1 MTTRGRVYKSYW
13 WETKI
18 ITEPA
23 PTETRFLVYLTE
35 PYHKSAH
42 LLTIYYRCNIIEQLN
57 VQGLRKQQ
65 GWNIPTTI
73 QGFLHFSIP
82 IEFVILDTGRQY

>member
-42 LLTIYYRCNIIEQLN
+42 LLTIYYRCNMIDIN
-57 VQGLRKQQ
+57 
-65 GWNIPTTI
+65 
-73 QGFLHFSIP
+73 
-82 IEFVILDTGRQY
+82 